1 MNSFYKN
8 KSITD
13 YFKLIILLIMFLFGL
28 VFKAS
33 TRDFILLVVLVLIEF
48 AFKIG
53 FKYINSISY
62 TISNKFYKNL
72 LKMLNII
79 NLEFDFLFV
88 YLFFDSI
95 FEFNI
100 KFFVG
105 IIFCILLVS
114 IFIFSFFISLNLKY
128 EVLIFRMPNESDR
141 ESILEIYLEGAEALK
156 NDGVDQ
162 WQGQYVPSF
171 KDIDEHLG
179 IDLYVLEYH
188 RKIVSTVCLV
198 EGIDE
203 DYESINGKWNTSIPY
218 ISIHKV
224 ATSNKYKKQSFA
236 KKMMSYIENLAKRKR
251 MDLRIDT
258 HKDNKKMRNFIISC
272 GYKYTGE
279 VVLQGEL
286 ERLAYDKK
294 VVYV

>member
-8 KSITD
+8 KKQAD
-13 YFKLIILLIMFLFGL
+13 YVKLIILVIMFIFGL
-28 VFKAS
+28 SFKAS
-33 TRDFILLVVLVLIEF
+33 TGDYILLVALVLIEF

-62 TISNKFYKNL
+62 TISNKFYKKI
-72 LKMLNII
+72 LKMLNIL
-79 NLEFDFLFV
+79 NFEFDFLFV

-95 FEFNI
+95 FKFNI
-100 KFFVG
+100 KYLVG
-105 IIFCILLVS
+105 IIFSILVMS
-114 IFIFSFFISLNLKY
+114 IIFFSFFVSLNLKY
-128 EVLIFRMPNESDR
+128 EVLTFRMANELDR
-141 ESILEIYLEGAEALK
+141 ESILEIYLEGANALK
-156 NDGVDQ
+156 EDGVDQ

-171 KDIDEHLG
+171 KDVDEHLG
-179 IDLYVLEYH
+179 VDLYVLEYH
-188 RKIVSTVCLV
+188 KRIVSTACLV

-224 ATSNKYKKQSFA
+224 ATSNKYKKQNFA
-236 KKMMSYIENLAKRKR
+236 KKMMSYIENFAKRKR

-279 VVLQGEL
+279 VILQGEL
-286 ERLAYDKK
+286 ERLGYDKK
-294 VVYV
+294 VV

>member
-8 KSITD
+8 KNITD
-13 YFKLIILLIMFLFGL
+13 YVKLILLGIMFLFGF

-33 TRDFILLVVLVLIEF
+33 TGDYILLIVLMLIEF

-53 FKYINSISY
+53 VKYINSISY
-62 TISNKFYKNL
+62 TISIKFYKNI

-79 NLEFDFLFV
+79 NFEFNFLFV

-95 FEFNI
+95 FKFNI
-100 KFFVG
+100 KYLTG
-105 IIFCILLVS
+105 IIFGVLAISIIL
-114 IFIFSFFISLNLKY
+114 FSFFISLNLKY
-128 EVLIFRMPNESDR
+128 EVLIFRMANESDR

-156 NDGVDQ
+156 TDGVDQ

-203 DYESINGKWNTSIPY
+203 DYENIKGKWNTSIPY

-258 HKDNKKMRNFIISC
+258 HKDNKKMRNFIMSC
-272 GYKYTGE
+272 GYKYAGE
-279 VVLQGEL
+279 VILQGEL

-294 VVYV
+294 VL

>member
-13 YFKLIILLIMFLFGL
+13 YFKLIILLIMFLLCF

-33 TRDFILLVVLVLIEF
+33 TGDYILLFVLLLIEF

-62 TISNKFYKNL
+62 TISNKFYKNI

-79 NLEFDFLFV
+79 NFEFNFLFV

-95 FEFNI
+95 FKLNI
-100 KFFVG
+100 KYLTG
-105 IIFCILLVS
+105 IVFGVLAISIIL
-114 IFIFSFFISLNLKY
+114 FSFFISLNLKY
-128 EVLIFRMPNESDR
+128 EVLTFRMANESDI
-141 ESILEIYLEGAEALK
+141 ESILEIYLEGAESLK

-188 RKIVSTVCLV
+188 KRVVSTACLV

-203 DYESINGKWNTSIPY
+203 DYENIDGKWNTSIPY

-236 KKMMSYIENLAKRKR
+236 KKMMSYIENFAKRKR

-258 HKDNKKMRNFIISC
+258 HKDNKKMRNFIVSC

-279 VVLQGEL
+279 VILQGDL

-294 VVYV
+294 VV

>member
-8 KSITD
+8 KNITD
-13 YFKLIILLIMFLFGL
+13 YVKLILLGIMFLLSF

-33 TRDFILLVVLVLIEF
+33 TGDYILLVVLVLIEF

-53 FKYINSISY
+53 FNYINSISY
-62 TISNKFYKNL
+62 TISDKFYKKI

-79 NLEFDFLFV
+79 NFEFDFLFV

-95 FEFNI
+95 FKFNI
-100 KFFVG
+100 KYLVG
-105 IIFCILLVS
+105 IIFGVLVMSIIL
-114 IFIFSFFISLNLKY
+114 FSFFISLNLKY
-128 EVLIFRMPNESDR
+128 EILTFRMANESDR
-141 ESILEIYLEGAEALK
+141 ESILNIYLEGANALK
-156 NDGVDQ
+156 EDGVDQ
-162 WQGQYVPSF
+162 WQGNYVPSF

-188 RKIVSTVCLV
+188 RRVVSTVCLV

-203 DYESINGKWNTSIPY
+203 DYENIKGKWNTSIPY

-251 MDLRIDT
+251 VNLRIDT
-258 HKDNKKMRNFIISC
+258 HKGNKKMRNFIMSC
-272 GYKYTGE
+272 GYKYAGE
-279 VVLQGEL
+279 VILQGEL

-294 VVYV
+294 VL

>member
-13 YFKLIILLIMFLFGL
+13 YVKLILLVIMFLFGF

-33 TRDFILLVVLVLIEF
+33 TRDYILLVVLMLIEF

-53 FKYINSISY
+53 VKYINSISY
-62 TISNKFYKNL
+62 TISNKFYKNI

-79 NLEFDFLFV
+79 NLEFDFL
-88 YLFFDSI
+88 YGYMFFDSI

-128 EVLIFRMPNESDR
+128 EVLKFRMANESDR

-156 NDGVDQ
+156 TDGVDQ

-179 IDLYVLEYH
+179 VDLYVLEYH
-188 RKIVSTVCLV
+188 KRIVSTACLV

-203 DYESINGKWNTSIPY
+203 DYENIKGKWNTSIPY

-224 ATSNKYKKQSFA
+224 ATSNEYKKQSFGR
-236 KKMMSYIENLAKRKR
+236 KMMSYIENFAKRKR

-272 GYKYTGE
+272 GYKYAGE
-279 VVLQGEL
+279 VILQGEL
-286 ERLAYDKK
+286 ERLAYDKVIVK
-294 VVYV
+294 

>member
-8 KSITD
+8 KNITD
-13 YFKLIILLIMFLFGL
+13 YVKLILLGIMFLLSF

-33 TRDFILLVVLVLIEF
+33 TGDYILLIVLILVEF

-53 FKYINSISY
+53 FNYINSISY

-79 NLEFDFLFV
+79 NLEFDFLFI

-128 EVLIFRMPNESDR
+128 EVLIFRMANESDR
-141 ESILEIYLEGAEALK
+141 ESILEIYLEGAESLK

-162 WQGQYVPSF
+162 WQGKYVPSF

-224 ATSNKYKKQSFA
+224 ATSNKYKKQNFA

>member
-8 KSITD
+8 KNITD
-13 YFKLIILLIMFLFGL
+13 YVKLILLGIMFLLSF

-33 TRDFILLVVLVLIEF
+33 TGDYILLIVLILIEF

-53 FKYINSISY
+53 FKYINYISY
-62 TISNKFYKNL
+62 TISNKFYKNIL
-72 LKMLNII
+72 NMLNII
-79 NLEFDFLFV
+79 NFEFEFLFI
-88 YLFFDSI
+88 YIFFDSI

-100 KFFVG
+100 KYLVG
-105 IIFCILLVS
+105 IIFGILVIS
-114 IFIFSFFISLNLKY
+114 IIFFSFFISLNLKY
-128 EVLIFRMPNESDR
+128 EVLTFRMANELDR

-156 NDGVDQ
+156 TDGVDQ

-203 DYESINGKWNTSIPY
+203 DYENIKGKWNTSIPY

-279 VVLQGEL
+279 VILQGEL

-294 VVYV
+294 VL

>member
-8 KSITD
+8 KNITD
-13 YFKLIILLIMFLFGL
+13 YVKLILLGIMFLLSF

-33 TRDFILLVVLVLIEF
+33 TGDYILLIVLILIEF

-62 TISNKFYKNL
+62 TISNKFYKNIL
-72 LKMLNII
+72 NMLNII
-79 NLEFDFLFV
+79 NFEFEFLFI
-88 YLFFDSI
+88 YIFFDSI

-100 KFFVG
+100 KYLVG
-105 IIFCILLVS
+105 IIFGILVIS
-114 IFIFSFFISLNLKY
+114 IIFFSLFVSLNLKY
-128 EVLIFRMPNESDR
+128 EVLTFRMANESDR

-156 NDGVDQ
+156 TDGVDQ

-171 KDIDEHLG
+171 IDIDEHLG

-188 RKIVSTVCLV
+188 RRVVSTACLV

-203 DYESINGKWNTSIPY
+203 DYENIKGKWNISIPY

-224 ATSNKYKKQSFA
+224 ATSTEYKKQSFGR
-236 KKMMSYIENLAKRKR
+236 KMMRYIENLAKRKR

-258 HKDNKKMRNFIISC
+258 HKDNKKMRNFIMCC
-272 GYKYTGE
+272 GYKYAGE
-279 VVLQGEL
+279 VILQGEL

-294 VVYV
+294 VL

>member
-13 YFKLIILLIMFLFGL
+13 NFKLIILLIMFLFGL

-33 TRDFILLVVLVLIEF
+33 TRDFVLLVVLVLIEF

-62 TISNKFYKNL
+62 TISNNFYKNI
-72 LKMLNII
+72 LKLLNIL
-79 NLEFDFLFV
+79 NFEFDFLFV

-95 FEFNI
+95 IKFNI
-100 KFFVG
+100 KYLVG
-105 IIFCILLVS
+105 IIFSILVMS
-114 IFIFSFFISLNLKY
+114 IIFFSFFVYLNLKY
-128 EVLIFRMPNESDR
+128 EVLTFRMANESDR
-141 ESILEIYLEGAEALK
+141 ESILEIYLEGAESLK
-156 NDGVDQ
+156 ADGVDQ
-162 WQGQYVPSF
+162 WQGKYVPSF

-188 RKIVSTVCLV
+188 KRVVSTACFV

-203 DYESINGKWNTSIPY
+203 DYENIDGKWNTSIPY

-236 KKMMSYIENLAKRKR
+236 KKMMSYIENFAKRKR

-294 VVYV
+294 VL

>member
-1 MNSFYKN
+1 MNLFCKN
-8 KSITD
+8 KNLSD
-13 YFKLIILLIMFLFGL
+13 YFKLIFLGIMFIFGL
-28 VFKAS
+28 IFKAS
-33 TRDFILLVVLVLIEF
+33 TGNYILLIVLLLIEY

-53 FKYINSISY
+53 FNYINSISY
-62 TISNKFYKNL
+62 TISNKFYKNI

-79 NLEFDFLFV
+79 NFEFDFLFV

-95 FEFNI
+95 FKFNI
-100 KFFVG
+100 KYLTG
-105 IIFCILLVS
+105 IIFGVLAISIIL
-114 IFIFSFFISLNLKY
+114 FSFFISLNLKY
-128 EVLIFRMPNESDR
+128 EVLTFRMANESDR
-141 ESILEIYLEGAEALK
+141 ESILEIYLEGSNSLK

-162 WQGQYVPSF
+162 WQGKYVPSF

-203 DYESINGKWNTSIPY
+203 DYENINGKWNTSLPY

-224 ATSNKYKKQSFA
+224 ATSNEYKKQSFGR
-236 KKMMSYIENLAKRKR
+236 KMMSYIENFAKRKR

-294 VVYV
+294 VL

>member
-13 YFKLIILLIMFLFGL
+13 NFKLIILLIMFLFGL

-33 TRDFILLVVLVLIEF
+33 TRDFVLLVVLVLIEF

-62 TISNKFYKNL
+62 TISNNFYKNI
-72 LKMLNII
+72 LKLLNIL
-79 NLEFDFLFV
+79 NFEFDFLFV

-95 FEFNI
+95 IKFNI
-100 KFFVG
+100 KYLVG
-105 IIFCILLVS
+105 IIFSILVMS
-114 IFIFSFFISLNLKY
+114 IIFFSFFISLNLKY
-128 EVLIFRMPNESDR
+128 EVLTFRMANESDR

-171 KDIDEHLG
+171 KDVDEHLG
-179 IDLYVLEYH
+179 VDLYVLEYH
-188 RKIVSTVCLV
+188 KRIVSTACLV

-203 DYESINGKWNTSIPY
+203 DYENINGKWNTSLPY

-224 ATSNKYKKQSFA
+224 ATSNEYKKQSFGR
-236 KKMMSYIENLAKRKR
+236 KMMSYIENLAKRKR
-251 MDLRIDT
+251 MNLRIDT

-279 VVLQGEL
+279 VILQGEL
-286 ERLAYDKK
+286 ERLGYDKK
-294 VVYV
+294 VL

>member
-8 KSITD
+8 KNLSD
-13 YFKLIILLIMFLFGL
+13 YLKLIFLVIMFLFGL

-33 TRDFILLVVLVLIEF
+33 TGDYILLVVLVLIEF

-62 TISNKFYKNL
+62 TISNKFYKKI

-79 NLEFDFLFV
+79 NFEFDFLFV

-95 FEFNI
+95 LGLNVKYFI
-100 KFFVG
+100 G
-105 IIFCILLVS
+105 ILFAILVIS
-114 IFIFSFFISLNLKY
+114 IFIFSFFVSLNLKY
-128 EVLIFRMPNESDR
+128 EVLTFRMANELDR
-141 ESILEIYLEGAEALK
+141 ESILNIYLEGANALK
-156 NDGVDQ
+156 EDGVDQ

-171 KDIDEHLG
+171 KDVDEHLG
-179 IDLYVLEYH
+179 VDLYVLEYH
-188 RKIVSTVCLV
+188 KRIVSTACLV

-203 DYESINGKWNTSIPY
+203 DYENINGKWNTSLPY

-224 ATSNKYKKQSFA
+224 ATSNEYKKQSFGR
-236 KKMMSYIENLAKRKR
+236 KMMSYIENFAKRKR

-279 VVLQGEL
+279 VILQGEL
-286 ERLAYDKK
+286 ERLAYDKN
-294 VVYV
+294 VL

>member
-1 MNSFYKN
+1 MNSFCKN
-8 KSITD
+8 KNLSD
-13 YFKLIILLIMFLFGL
+13 YLKLIFLVIMFIFGL
-28 VFKAS
+28 IFKAS
-33 TRDFILLVVLVLIEF
+33 TGNYILLIVLLLIEY

-53 FKYINSISY
+53 FNYINSINY
-62 TISNKFYKNL
+62 TISNNFYKNI
-72 LKMLNII
+72 LKLLNIL
-79 NLEFDFLFV
+79 NFEFDFLFV

-95 FEFNI
+95 IKFNI
-100 KFFVG
+100 KYLVG
-105 IIFCILLVS
+105 IIFSILVMS
-114 IFIFSFFISLNLKY
+114 IIFFSFFVYLNLKY
-128 EVLIFRMPNESDR
+128 EVLTFRMANESDR
-141 ESILEIYLEGAEALK
+141 ESILEIYLEGAESLK
-156 NDGVDQ
+156 ADGVDQ
-162 WQGQYVPSF
+162 WQGKYVPSF

-188 RKIVSTVCLV
+188 KRVVSTACLV

-203 DYESINGKWNTSIPY
+203 DYENIDGKWNTSIPY

-236 KKMMSYIENLAKRKR
+236 KKMMSYIENFAKRKR

-294 VVYV
+294 VL

>member
-13 YFKLIILLIMFLFGL
+13 YFKFIFLLIMFLFGL

-33 TRDFILLVVLVLIEF
+33 TGDYILLVVLVLIEF

-62 TISNKFYKNL
+62 TISNKFYKKI

-79 NLEFDFLFV
+79 NFEFDFLFV
-88 YLFFDSI
+88 YIFFDSI
-95 FEFNI
+95 LGLNVKYFI
-100 KFFVG
+100 G
-105 IIFCILLVS
+105 ILFAILVIS
-114 IFIFSFFISLNLKY
+114 IFIFSFFVSLNLKY
-128 EVLIFRMPNESDR
+128 EILTFRMANELDR

-171 KDIDEHLG
+171 KDVDEHLG
-179 IDLYVLEYH
+179 VDLYVLEYH
-188 RKIVSTVCLV
+188 KRIVSTACLV

-203 DYESINGKWNTSIPY
+203 DYENINGKWNTSLPY

-224 ATSNKYKKQSFA
+224 ATSNEYKKQSFGR
-236 KKMMSYIENLAKRKR
+236 KMMSYIENFAKRKK

-258 HKDNKKMRNFIISC
+258 HKDNKKMRNFILSC
-272 GYKYTGE
+272 GYEYTGE
-279 VVLQGEL
+279 LILNGEL
-286 ERLAYDKK
+286 ERLGYDKK
-294 VVYV
+294 VV

>member
-8 KSITD
+8 NSITD
-13 YFKLIILLIMFLFGL
+13 YFKLIILGIMFLLCF

-33 TRDFILLVVLVLIEF
+33 TGDYILLFVLLLIEF

-62 TISNKFYKNL
+62 TISNKFYKKI

-79 NLEFDFLFV
+79 NFEFDFLFV

-95 FEFNI
+95 IKFNI
-100 KFFVG
+100 KYLVG
-105 IIFCILLVS
+105 IIFSILVMS
-114 IFIFSFFISLNLKY
+114 IIFFSFFVSLNLKY
-128 EVLIFRMPNESDR
+128 EVLTFRMANELDR
-141 ESILEIYLEGAEALK
+141 ESILNIYLEGANALK
-156 NDGVDQ
+156 EDGVDQ

-171 KDIDEHLG
+171 KDVDEHLG
-179 IDLYVLEYH
+179 VDLYVLEYH
-188 RKIVSTVCLV
+188 KRIVSTACLV

-203 DYESINGKWNTSIPY
+203 DYENINGKWNTSLPY

-224 ATSNKYKKQSFA
+224 ATSNEYKKQSFGR
-236 KKMMSYIENLAKRKR
+236 KMMSYIENLAKRKR

-279 VVLQGEL
+279 VILQGEL

-294 VVYV
+294 IL

>member
-13 YFKLIILLIMFLFGL
+13 YFKFIFLLIMFLFGL

-33 TRDFILLVVLVLIEF
+33 TGDYILLVVLVLIEF

-62 TISNKFYKNL
+62 TISNKFYKKI

-79 NLEFDFLFV
+79 NFEFDFLFV

-95 FEFNI
+95 IKFNI
-100 KFFVG
+100 KYLVG
-105 IIFCILLVS
+105 IIFSILVMS
-114 IFIFSFFISLNLKY
+114 IIFFSFFVSLNLKY
-128 EVLIFRMPNESDR
+128 EVLTFRMANESDR
-141 ESILEIYLEGAEALK
+141 ESILNIYLEGANALK
-156 NDGVDQ
+156 EDGVDQ

-171 KDIDEHLG
+171 KDVDEHLG
-179 IDLYVLEYH
+179 VDLYVLEYH
-188 RKIVSTVCLV
+188 KRIVSTACLV

-203 DYESINGKWNTSIPY
+203 DYENINGKWNTSLPY

-224 ATSNKYKKQSFA
+224 ATSNEYKKQSFGR
-236 KKMMSYIENLAKRKR
+236 KMMSYIENFAKRKR

-279 VVLQGEL
+279 VILQGEL
-286 ERLAYDKK
+286 ERLGYDKK
-294 VVYV
+294 VL

>member
-8 KSITD
+8 KNITD
-13 YFKLIILLIMFLFGL
+13 YVKLILLGIMFLLSF

-33 TRDFILLVVLVLIEF
+33 TGDYILLIVLVLVEF

-53 FKYINSISY
+53 FNYINSISY
-62 TISNKFYKNL
+62 TISNKFYKNIL
-72 LKMLNII
+72 NMLNII
-79 NLEFDFLFV
+79 NFEFEFLFI
-88 YLFFDSI
+88 YIFFDSI

-100 KFFVG
+100 KYLVG
-105 IIFCILLVS
+105 IIFGILVMS
-114 IFIFSFFISLNLKY
+114 IIFFSLFVSLNLKY
-128 EVLIFRMPNESDR
+128 EVLTFRMANESDR

-156 NDGVDQ
+156 TDGVDQ

-203 DYESINGKWNTSIPY
+203 DYENIKGKWNTSIPY

-294 VVYV
+294 VL

>member
-13 YFKLIILLIMFLFGL
+13 YFKFIFLSIMFLFGL

-33 TRDFILLVVLVLIEF
+33 TGDYILLVVLVLIEF

-62 TISNKFYKNL
+62 TISNKFYKKI

-79 NLEFDFLFV
+79 NFEFDFLFV

-95 FEFNI
+95 IKFNI
-100 KFFVG
+100 KYLVG
-105 IIFCILLVS
+105 IIFSILVMS
-114 IFIFSFFISLNLKY
+114 IIFFSFFVSLNLKY
-128 EVLIFRMPNESDR
+128 EVLTFRMANESDR
-141 ESILEIYLEGAEALK
+141 ESILNIYLEGANALK
-156 NDGVDQ
+156 EDGVDQ

-171 KDIDEHLG
+171 KDVDEHLG
-179 IDLYVLEYH
+179 VDLYVLEYH
-188 RKIVSTVCLV
+188 KRIVSTACLV

-203 DYESINGKWNTSIPY
+203 DYENINGKWNTSLPY

-224 ATSNKYKKQSFA
+224 ATSNEYKKQSFGR
-236 KKMMSYIENLAKRKR
+236 KMMSYIENFAKRKK

-258 HKDNKKMRNFIISC
+258 HKDNKKMRNFILSC

-279 VVLQGEL
+279 VILQGEL

-294 VVYV
+294 IL

>member
-8 KSITD
+8 KNITD
-13 YFKLIILLIMFLFGL
+13 YVKLILLGIMFLLSF

-33 TRDFILLVVLVLIEF
+33 TGDYILLIVLILIEF

-62 TISNKFYKNL
+62 TISNKFYKNIL
-72 LKMLNII
+72 NMLNII
-79 NLEFDFLFV
+79 NFEFEFLFI
-88 YLFFDSI
+88 YIFFDSI
-95 FEFNI
+95 FKFNI
-100 KFFVG
+100 KYLTG
-105 IIFCILLVS
+105 IIFSILVMS
-114 IFIFSFFISLNLKY
+114 IIFFSFFVSLNLKY
-128 EVLIFRMPNESDR
+128 EVLTFRMANELDR

-156 NDGVDQ
+156 TDGVDQ
-162 WQGQYVPSF
+162 WQGQYIPSF

-203 DYESINGKWNTSIPY
+203 DYESIKGKWNTSIPY

-294 VVYV
+294 VL

>member
-13 YFKLIILLIMFLFGL
+13 YVKLIILVIMFIFGL
-28 VFKAS
+28 SFKAS
-33 TRDFILLVVLVLIEF
+33 IGDYILLIVLMLIEF

-62 TISNKFYKNL
+62 TISNKFYKNI

-79 NLEFDFLFV
+79 NFEFNFLFV

-95 FEFNI
+95 FKFNI
-100 KFFVG
+100 KYLTG
-105 IIFCILLVS
+105 IIFGVLAISIIL
-114 IFIFSFFISLNLKY
+114 FSFFISLNLKY
-128 EVLIFRMPNESDR
+128 EVLTFRMANESDR
-141 ESILEIYLEGAEALK
+141 ESILEIYLEGSNSLK

-162 WQGQYVPSF
+162 WQGKYVPSF

-203 DYESINGKWNTSIPY
+203 DYENINGKWNTSLPY

-224 ATSNKYKKQSFA
+224 ATSNEYKKQSFGR
-236 KKMMSYIENLAKRKR
+236 KMMSYIENFAKRKR

-258 HKDNKKMRNFIISC
+258 HKDNKKMRNFILSC

-279 VVLQGEL
+279 LILNGEL
-286 ERLAYDKK
+286 ERLGYDKK
-294 VVYV
+294 VV

>member
-8 KSITD
+8 KNITD
-13 YFKLIILLIMFLFGL
+13 YVKLILLGIMFLLSF

-33 TRDFILLVVLVLIEF
+33 TGDYILLFVLLLIEF

-62 TISNKFYKNL
+62 TISNKFYKNI

-79 NLEFDFLFV
+79 NFEFNFLFV

-95 FEFNI
+95 FKLNI
-100 KFFVG
+100 KYLTG
-105 IIFCILLVS
+105 IVFGVLAISIIL
-114 IFIFSFFISLNLKY
+114 FSFFISLNLKY
-128 EVLIFRMPNESDR
+128 EVLTFRMANESDR
-141 ESILEIYLEGAEALK
+141 ESILEIYLEGAESLK

-188 RKIVSTVCLV
+188 KRVVSTACLV

-203 DYESINGKWNTSIPY
+203 DYENIDGKWNTSIPY

-236 KKMMSYIENLAKRKR
+236 KKMMSYIENFAKRKR

-258 HKDNKKMRNFIISC
+258 HKDNKKMRNFIMSC

-279 VVLQGEL
+279 VILQGDL

-294 VVYV
+294 VL

>member
-13 YFKLIILLIMFLFGL
+13 YVKLILLVIMFLFGF

-33 TRDFILLVVLVLIEF
+33 TRDYILLIVLVLVEF

-53 FKYINSISY
+53 FNYINSISY
-62 TISNKFYKNL
+62 TISNKFHKNI

-79 NLEFDFLFV
+79 NLEFDFL
-88 YLFFDSI
+88 YGYMFFDSI

-100 KFFVG
+100 KFFIG
-105 IIFCILLVS
+105 IIFCILVISILV
-114 IFIFSFFISLNLKY
+114 FSFFISLNLKY
-128 EVLIFRMPNESDR
+128 EVLKFRMANESDR
-141 ESILEIYLEGAEALK
+141 ESILEIYLDGVEALK
-156 NDGVDQ
+156 ADGVDQ

-171 KDIDEHLG
+171 KDVDEHLG
-179 IDLYVLEYH
+179 VDLYVLEYH
-188 RKIVSTVCLV
+188 KRIVSTACLV

-203 DYESINGKWNTSIPY
+203 DYENINGKWNTSLPY

-258 HKDNKKMRNFIISC
+258 HKDNKKMRNFILSC

-279 VVLQGEL
+279 VILQGEL

-294 VVYV
+294 VL

>member
-1 MNSFYKN
+1 MNSFCKN
-8 KSITD
+8 KNLSD
-13 YFKLIILLIMFLFGL
+13 YLKLIFLVIMFIFGL
-28 VFKAS
+28 SFKAS
-33 TRDFILLVVLVLIEF
+33 TGDYILLIVLILIEF

-53 FKYINSISY
+53 FNYINSISY

-88 YLFFDSI
+88 YLFFDSNI
-95 FEFNI
+95 KFNI
-100 KFFVG
+100 KYLVG
-105 IIFCILLVS
+105 IIFGILVMS
-114 IFIFSFFISLNLKY
+114 IIFFSFFVSLNLKY
-128 EVLIFRMPNESDR
+128 EVLTFRMANESDR

-156 NDGVDQ
+156 TDGVDQ

-188 RKIVSTVCLV
+188 KRIVSTACLV

-203 DYESINGKWNTSIPY
+203 DYENINGKWNTSIPY

-224 ATSNKYKKQSFA
+224 ATSNEYKKQSFGR
-236 KKMMSYIENLAKRKR
+236 KMMSYIENLAKRKR

-286 ERLAYDKK
+286 ERLAYDKVIVK
-294 VVYV
+294 

>member
-8 KSITD
+8 KNITD
-13 YFKLIILLIMFLFGL
+13 YVKLILLGIMFLLSF

-33 TRDFILLVVLVLIEF
+33 TGDYILLIVLILIEF

-53 FKYINSISY
+53 FNYINSISY

-79 NLEFDFLFV
+79 NLEFESLFI
-88 YLFFDSI
+88 YIFFNSI

-128 EVLIFRMPNESDR
+128 EVLIFRMANESDR
-141 ESILEIYLEGAEALK
+141 ESILEIYLEGSNTLK
-156 NDGVDQ
+156 EDGVDQ
-162 WQGQYVPSF
+162 WQGKYVPSF

-188 RKIVSTVCLV
+188 KRVVSTACLV

-203 DYESINGKWNTSIPY
+203 DYENIDGKWNTSIPY

-236 KKMMSYIENLAKRKR
+236 KKMMSYIENFAKRKK

-258 HKDNKKMRNFIISC
+258 HKDNKKMRNFILSC

-279 VVLQGEL
+279 VILQGEL

-294 VVYV
+294 IL

>member
-13 YFKLIILLIMFLFGL
+13 NFKLIILLIMFLFGL

-33 TRDFILLVVLVLIEF
+33 TRDFVLLVVLVLIEF

-62 TISNKFYKNL
+62 TISNNFYKNI
-72 LKMLNII
+72 LKLLNIL
-79 NLEFDFLFV
+79 NFEFDFLFV

-95 FEFNI
+95 IKFNI
-100 KFFVG
+100 KYLVG
-105 IIFCILLVS
+105 IIFSILVMS
-114 IFIFSFFISLNLKY
+114 IIFFSFFVYLNLKY
-128 EVLIFRMPNESDR
+128 EVLTFRMANESDR
-141 ESILEIYLEGAEALK
+141 ESILEIYLEGANALK
-156 NDGVDQ
+156 EDGVDQ
-162 WQGQYVPSF
+162 WQGKYVPSF

-188 RKIVSTVCLV
+188 KRVVSTACLV

-203 DYESINGKWNTSIPY
+203 DYENTDGKWNTSIPY

-236 KKMMSYIENLAKRKR
+236 KKMMSYIENFAKRKR

-294 VVYV
+294 VL

>member
-8 KSITD
+8 KNITD
-13 YFKLIILLIMFLFGL
+13 YVKLILLGIMFLLSF

-33 TRDFILLVVLVLIEF
+33 TGDYILLIVLILIEF

-62 TISNKFYKNL
+62 TISNKFYKNIL
-72 LKMLNII
+72 NMLNII
-79 NLEFDFLFV
+79 NFEFEFLFI
-88 YLFFDSI
+88 YIFFDSI
-95 FEFNI
+95 FKFNI
-100 KFFVG
+100 KYLTG
-105 IIFCILLVS
+105 IIFGVLAVS
-114 IFIFSFFISLNLKY
+114 IIFFSFFVSLNLKY
-128 EVLIFRMPNESDR
+128 EVLTFRMANESDR
-141 ESILEIYLEGAEALK
+141 ESILNIYLEGANALK
-156 NDGVDQ
+156 EDGIDQ

-171 KDIDEHLG
+171 KDVDEHLG
-179 IDLYVLEYH
+179 VDLYVLEYH
-188 RKIVSTVCLV
+188 KRIVSTACLV

-203 DYESINGKWNTSIPY
+203 DYENIKGKWNTSIPY

-294 VVYV
+294 VL

>member
-13 YFKLIILLIMFLFGL
+13 NFKLIILLIMFLFGL

-33 TRDFILLVVLVLIEF
+33 TRDFVLLVVLVLIEF

-62 TISNKFYKNL
+62 TISNKFYKKI

-79 NLEFDFLFV
+79 NFEFDFLFV

-95 FEFNI
+95 IKFNI
-100 KFFVG
+100 KYLVG
-105 IIFCILLVS
+105 IIFSILVMS
-114 IFIFSFFISLNLKY
+114 IIFFSFFVSLNLKY
-128 EVLIFRMPNESDR
+128 EVLTFRMANELDR
-141 ESILEIYLEGAEALK
+141 ESILNIYLEGANALK
-156 NDGVDQ
+156 EDGVDQ

-171 KDIDEHLG
+171 KDVDEHLG
-179 IDLYVLEYH
+179 VDLYVLEYH
-188 RKIVSTVCLV
+188 KRIVSTACLV

-203 DYESINGKWNTSIPY
+203 DYENINGKWNTSLPY

-224 ATSNKYKKQSFA
+224 ATSNEYKKQSFGR
-236 KKMMSYIENLAKRKR
+236 KMMSYIENFAKRKR

-286 ERLAYDKK
+286 ERLGYDKK
-294 VVYV
+294 VL

>member
-8 KSITD
+8 KNITD
-13 YFKLIILLIMFLFGL
+13 YVKLILLGIMFLLSFVFKTSTGDYILLI
-28 VFKAS
+28 
-33 TRDFILLVVLVLIEF
+33 VLILIEF

-53 FKYINSISY
+53 FNYINSISY

-95 FEFNI
+95 IKFNI
-100 KFFVG
+100 KYLVG
-105 IIFCILLVS
+105 IIFGILVMS
-114 IFIFSFFISLNLKY
+114 IIFFSLFVSLNLKY
-128 EVLIFRMPNESDR
+128 EVLTFRMANESDR

-203 DYESINGKWNTSIPY
+203 DYENINGKWNTSIPY

-286 ERLAYDKK
+286 ERLAYDKVIVK
-294 VVYV
+294 

>member
-13 YFKLIILLIMFLFGL
+13 YFKFIFLLIMFLFGL

-33 TRDFILLVVLVLIEF
+33 TGDYILIVVLVLIEF

-62 TISNKFYKNL
+62 TISNKFYKKI

-79 NLEFDFLFV
+79 NFEFDFLFV

-100 KFFVG
+100 KYLVG
-105 IIFCILLVS
+105 IIFSILVMS
-114 IFIFSFFISLNLKY
+114 IIFFSFFVSLNLKY
-128 EVLIFRMPNESDR
+128 EVLTFRMANELDR
-141 ESILEIYLEGAEALK
+141 ESILNIYLEGANALK
-156 NDGVDQ
+156 EDGVDQ

-171 KDIDEHLG
+171 KDVDEHLG
-179 IDLYVLEYH
+179 VDLYVLEYH
-188 RKIVSTVCLV
+188 KRIVSTACLV

-203 DYESINGKWNTSIPY
+203 DYENINGKWNTSLPY

-224 ATSNKYKKQSFA
+224 ATSNEYKKQSFGR
-236 KKMMSYIENLAKRKR
+236 KMMSYIENFAKRKR

-279 VVLQGEL
+279 VILQGEL
-286 ERLAYDKK
+286 ERLGYDKK
-294 VVYV
+294 VL

>member
-13 YFKLIILLIMFLFGL
+13 NFKLIILLIMFLFGL

-33 TRDFILLVVLVLIEF
+33 TRDFVLLVVLVLIEF

-62 TISNKFYKNL
+62 TISNNFYKNI
-72 LKMLNII
+72 LKLLNIL
-79 NLEFDFLFV
+79 NFEFDFLFV

-95 FEFNI
+95 IKFNI
-100 KFFVG
+100 KYLVG
-105 IIFCILLVS
+105 IIFSILVMS
-114 IFIFSFFISLNLKY
+114 IIFFSFFVYLNLKY
-128 EVLIFRMPNESDR
+128 EVLTFRMANESDR
-141 ESILEIYLEGAEALK
+141 ESILEIYLEGSNSLK

-162 WQGQYVPSF
+162 WQDNYIPSF

-188 RKIVSTVCLV
+188 KSVVSTVCLV

-203 DYESINGKWNTSIPY
+203 DYENIKGKWNTSIPY

-224 ATSNKYKKQSFA
+224 ATSNEYKKQSFA
-236 KKMMSYIENLAKRKR
+236 KKMMCYVENFALRKKC
-251 MDLRIDT
+251 DLRIDT
-258 HKDNKKMRNFIISC
+258 HKDNKKMRNFILSC
-272 GYKYTGE
+272 SYKYAGE
-279 VVLQGEL
+279 VVLQGKL

-294 VVYV
+294 VV

>member
-8 KSITD
+8 KNITD
-13 YFKLIILLIMFLFGL
+13 YVKLILLGIMFLLNF

-33 TRDFILLVVLVLIEF
+33 TGDYILLIVLILIEF

-62 TISNKFYKNL
+62 TISNKFYKNIL
-72 LKMLNII
+72 NMLNII
-79 NLEFDFLFV
+79 NFEFEFLFI
-88 YLFFDSI
+88 YIFFDSI

-100 KFFVG
+100 KYLVG
-105 IIFCILLVS
+105 IIFGILVMS
-114 IFIFSFFISLNLKY
+114 IIFFSFFVSLNLKY
-128 EVLIFRMPNESDR
+128 EVLTFRMANESDR
-141 ESILEIYLEGAEALK
+141 ESILEIYLEGAESLK

-203 DYESINGKWNTSIPY
+203 DYENIKGKWNTSIPY

-286 ERLAYDKK
+286 ERLAYDKVIVK
-294 VVYV
+294 

>member
-8 KSITD
+8 KNITD
-13 YFKLIILLIMFLFGL
+13 YVKLILLGIMFLLSF

-33 TRDFILLVVLVLIEF
+33 TGDYILLIVLILIEF

-62 TISNKFYKNL
+62 TISNKFYKNIL
-72 LKMLNII
+72 NMLNII
-79 NLEFDFLFV
+79 NFEFEFLFI
-88 YLFFDSI
+88 YIFFDSI

-100 KFFVG
+100 KYLVG
-105 IIFCILLVS
+105 IIFGILVMS
-114 IFIFSFFISLNLKY
+114 IIFFSLFVSLNLKY
-128 EVLIFRMPNESDR
+128 EVLTFRMANESDR

-156 NDGVDQ
+156 TDGVDQ
-162 WQGQYVPSF
+162 WQGHYVPSF

-188 RKIVSTVCLV
+188 RKIVSTACLI

-203 DYESINGKWNTSIPY
+203 DYENIKGKWNTSIPY
-218 ISIHKV
+218 ISIHKI

-294 VVYV
+294 VL